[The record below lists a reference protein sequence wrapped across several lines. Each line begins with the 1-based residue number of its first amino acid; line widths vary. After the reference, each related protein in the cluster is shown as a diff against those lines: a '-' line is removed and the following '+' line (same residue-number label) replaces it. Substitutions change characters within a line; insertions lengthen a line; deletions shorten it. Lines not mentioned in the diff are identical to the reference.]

1 MRELDHTIR
10 LRLYVVE
17 ILGTVAIVGNL
28 RGSRTANSKY
38 KTTSRKHE
46 SAHCSIKRDS
56 RHR

>member
-28 RGSRTANSKY
+28 RGSRTANSNVG
-38 KTTSRKHE
+38 SRSE
-46 SAHCSIKRDS
+46 QT
-56 RHR
+56 